1 MTVQVVL
8 EVHEVNTVL
17 EGLARVQD
25 NAARIQNLVRN
36 QVGQQLQAAAE
47 PVVQAAEQKA
57 AEPASPGA

>member
-47 PVVQAAEQKA
+47 PVVQADEPEP
-57 AEPASPGA
+57 AEPAGPGA